1 MTCDTYF
8 QSSYF
13 NEQKRVSRPLL
24 VRENRY
30 LSDTSSRG
38 SKVYQAS
45 LKVFI
50 RGLYYLTWPFQ
61 LQVTKH
67 DDVELFVAYT
77 FHLLY
82 SVWRRS
88 TTDRRSL
95 STTMNIDAINRSPGL
110 R

>member
-24 VRENRY
+24 VCENRY
-30 LSDTSSRG
+30 LSETSSKG

-50 RGLYYLTWPFQ
+50 RGLYYLTRPFQ

-67 DDVELFVAYT
+67 DDVELFVPIHFIY
-77 FHLLY
+77 Y
-82 SVWRRS
+82 IRRRDGRQR
-88 TTDRRSL
+88 TDGPS
-95 STTMNIDAINRSPGL
+95 APP
-110 R
+110 